1 MKWKLLILITTLFT
15 LVACGSGGSDPKTV
29 TKPLSTNTKPI
40 AVITTEQSE
49 FKVNTTLVFSAA
61 QSSDPDGDALS
72 YQWQLTSKNEQV
84 EIPITV
90 NNESTVEF
98 SVSEAQ
104 EYQLVLTVSDGKL
117 SSTPAQKQLTV
128 TANTQLI
135 ANAGSTQTVKQGDVV
150 LLNGA
155 QSSTTSGAINQ
166 YKWQFITKPVAS
178 NATLENATQV
188 KSQFVA
194 DEIGEFKVELTV
206 TNSQGDT
213 ASTVVLIKSESL
225 NSNSSPQAVI
235 NVENKT
241 IAPNEVVTLYGN
253 QSTDPDKNDTLSYA
267 WAITSKPEGSTP
279 ALSNMQN
286 HTAGFSAS
294 TAGDYSLSLTV
305 TDQQNKSDTASV
317 TLTVTT
323 SNKAPVATL
332 ESERDI
338 TLNESTTLQCQQCSD
353 PDGDTLS
360 YNWQLQAKPVNS
372 ASQLTNST
380 SATPSIVADKEGD
393 YVVVLTVSDGQLS
406 SNQAT
411 SALHASSNK
420 KPITLVTYETSITVD
435 EQVLLDASTSYDPEG
450 QPLSYQW
457 EIISSQGQATLSSNT
472 ISKPTFSASVEG
484 QVVISLRT
492 NDGVQF
498 SDTKTLTIDVIQNAL
513 PVISFTGEQSR
524 YDVVGNAVKF
534 DVSQSYDPEGT
545 TLDYAWTLSAPSGSS
560 TSLSNANQSIT
571 EFIADMTGSY
581 TLTVVATDADGFSKS
596 VQFSITVTNSALLT
610 GRIKGQLTNVQ
621 KAAISNAQ
629 LTINGLQY
637 TTNTNGFFDEEVNL
651 AQGEKITI
659 TTADERLA
667 TGVYNSVAITQSNF
681 TVDIGQNSMPVLQA
695 VEVSVF
701 VCAEFSG
708 PDTVNL
714 RFNMV
719 DTLLASDS
727 FQFSFDQTKP
737 LTLQKSGS
745 TYLDSELDIDLPASA
760 EFEVTAIETS
770 VENTISSN
778 ITIYH
783 SDSGQPSS
791 AIISI
796 CNI

>member
-1 MKWKLLILITTLFT
+1 MKWKLLILITALFT
-15 LVACGSGGSDPKTV
+15 LVACGSGGSDSKTV
-29 TKPLSTNTKPI
+29 AKPVSTNTKPI
-40 AVITTEQSE
+40 AVITTEQSG
-49 FKVNTTLVFSAA
+49 FKVNTTHVFSAA
-61 QSSDPDGDALS
+61 QSSDPDGDALT

-117 SSTPAQKQLTV
+117 SSTPAQKQFTV
-128 TANTQLI
+128 TENTQLI

-150 LLNGA
+150 LLNAA

-206 TNSQGDT
+206 TDSQGDT

-267 WAITSKPEGSTP
+267 WAITAKPQGSTP

-294 TAGDYSLSLTV
+294 TAGDYTLSLTV
-305 TDQQNKSDTASV
+305 TDQQNESDTASV

-420 KPITLVTYETSITVD
+420 KPVTLVTYETSITVD
-435 EQVLLDASTSYDPEG
+435 EQVLLDASNSYDPEG

-457 EIISSQGQATLSSNT
+457 EIISSQGQAMLSSNT

-492 NDGVQF
+492 NDGVQY

-560 TSLSNANQSIT
+560 TSLSNTNQSIT
-571 EFIADMTGSY
+571 EFIADMTGNY

-596 VQFSITVTNSALLT
+596 VQFSITVTNSAQLT
-610 GRIKGQLTNVQ
+610 GRIKGLLTNVQ

-714 RFNMV
+714 RFNLV